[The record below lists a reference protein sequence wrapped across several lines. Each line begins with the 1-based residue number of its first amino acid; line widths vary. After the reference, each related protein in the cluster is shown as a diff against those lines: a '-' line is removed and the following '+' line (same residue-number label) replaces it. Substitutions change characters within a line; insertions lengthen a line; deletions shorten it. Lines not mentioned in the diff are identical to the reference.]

1 MNMKKF
7 TKIMLKIAGGVAIV
21 GLACMIIAFAMG
33 MTTDGLKQ
41 MVKDGKFTFD
51 MYDLENK
58 IIIEMSEDDS
68 DEVKKENEKE
78 NTGVVLDES
87 ITVQINGDER
97 IYTTS
102 ESFANMDI
110 DFGAGVLNIYYD
122 DVEEVEI
129 IEKNIDGFEVS
140 VKNNTLVVKNTLEVT
155 IGDIDDMDNRSLAII
170 IPRDMVFGE
179 VDLDIGAAQ
188 ADIDGLS
195 TKDVSIT
202 IGAGQANISNI
213 EAINMEMEVGA
224 GEATVSNLDATNL
237 DVEAGLGQV
246 TVELCGAQTDY
257 NYNVECGM
265 GNVVVGDHSYG
276 GVGAE
281 HHGNNHHAGKLID
294 IECGMGEVV
303 VKFMQ

>member
-1 MNMKKF
+1 MNIKKI
-7 TKIMLKIAGGVAIV
+7 TKIMLKIAGGVAIA
-21 GLACMIIAFAMG
+21 GALCMLIAFALG

-41 MVKDGKFTFD
+41 MVKDGKFSFD

-58 IIIEMSEDDS
+58 IIIEISEDDS
-68 DEVKKENEKE
+68 DEEKVDTDVKMDANIKVKTNAEDKN
-78 NTGVVLDES
+78 
-87 ITVQINGDER
+87 ER

-102 ESFANMDI
+102 EVFTNMEI
-110 DFGAGVLNIYYD
+110 DFGAGLLDIYYD
-122 DVEEVEI
+122 DVDEI
-129 IEKNIDGFEVS
+129 EIHEKNIDGLKVE
-140 VKNNTLVVKNTLEVT
+140 VKNNTLKIKNELEVT
-155 IGDIDDMDNRSLAII
+155 LGDIDDMDNRSLAII

-188 ADIDGLS
+188 ANINDIS
-195 TKDVSIT
+195 AKDISIT

-213 EAINMEMEVGA
+213 SVDNMEMEVGA
-224 GEATVSNLDATNL
+224 GAAIVSNLTVTNL
-237 DVEAGLGQV
+237 DVEAGMGQV
-246 TVELCGAQTDY
+246 TVELCGAQIDY

-276 GVGAE
+276 GVGAK
-281 HHGNNHHAGKLID
+281 HHGNNHQAGKLID